1 MTTREPARL
10 FPRLGE
16 MDAEG
21 FADTL
26 YATAASIEE
35 TLQMAGATPGEDYTR
50 LDLLR
55 LAEPY
60 VVELHRQSEK
70 GLAISYPAEKV
81 WHGEHD

>member
-1 MTTREPARL
+1 MTKRL
-10 FPRLGE
+10 FPPLGE
-16 MDAEG
+16 LDAEG

-35 TLQMAGATPGEDYTR
+35 TLMMAGATPSEDYTR

-60 VVELHRQSEK
+60 VVELHRQSNR
-70 GLAISYPAEKV
+70 GLTIGYPAETV
-81 WHGEHD
+81 WSEHD